1 MIRQQMFLGGQRWM
15 LAGVSLARMEG
26 HIPSGLNGVV
36 RWSQTWSIKAL
47 DPMLSLNSTYSSGPT
62 TNRVVSE
69 DMASAPI
76 GPLVWWREIDGEY
89 SRRGS
94 WRRWQSRGSR
104 YGQKALVCMCNG
116 VKCLAR

>member
-1 MIRQQMFLGGQRWM
+1 M

-62 TNRVVSE
+62 TKRVVSE
-69 DMASAPI
+69 DMASAQWSRASSGGGLSMASTAGGAAGDDCRAGVVAVGERRCCVCATGSNVLHDEVHPLP
-76 GPLVWWREIDGEY
+76 GPR
-89 SRRGS
+89 S
-94 WRRWQSRGSR
+94 
-104 YGQKALVCMCNG
+104 C
-116 VKCLAR
+116 